1 MEKVIT
7 KKMKLSDYD
16 ILNTLGTGLYLFNL

>member
-16 ILNTLGTGLYLFNL
+16 ILNTLGTGLYLFNQ

>member
-1 MEKVIT
+1 MALAKA

-16 ILNTLGTGLYLFNL
+16 IL